1 MSHGFHIHEGMFQLD
16 DGWTDGSMNVLT
28 RKLKNG
34 ANASLVVTRE
44 DMGPPDLATHVD
56 TVIKKLKAQLPR
68 FVEVQRKEVTFGGA
82 AGWVMES
89 RWRQDKN
96 DVAQAAAFLLVDAA
110 GIAPLQRV
118 VTFTMTVPVSADVPV
133 LAKLLEIVE
142 SMKIRK
148 I

>member
-16 DGWTDGSMNVLT
+16 DGWTDGTMNVFT

-34 ANASLVVTRE
+34 GNASLVVTRE
-44 DMGPPDLATHVD
+44 EMETEGMATHVD
-56 TVIKKLKAQLPR
+56 SIIKKLKAQLPR
-68 FVEVQRKEVTFGGA
+68 FVEVSRKEATIGGA

-89 RWRQDKN
+89 RWRQDKT
-96 DVAQAAAFLLVDAA
+96 DLAQAAAFVLVETA
-110 GIAPLQRV
+110 GIAPHRRV
-118 VTFTMTVPVSADVPV
+118 VTFTMTVPIAADIPV
-133 LAKLLEIVE
+133 LPKLLEVVE